1 MKKQV
6 KIISTLLIVLALL
19 VSLTGVTMA
28 ANTTKGGADLSGKI
42 DEIAQGNSSADT
54 SKVVDLGKT
63 VVTIM
68 QTVGIVVAI
77 VVLLVLGIK
86 YMIGSAEEK
95 AEYKKTMLPYVVG
108 AVLIFASTTIVNVV
122 YQLANGLN
130 G

>member
-6 KIISTLLIVLALL
+6 KIISTLFIVLALL
-19 VSLTGVTMA
+19 VSLSSVTMA
-28 ANTTKGGADLSGKI
+28 ANTTTSGDLSTTIDKIAEGKPGTNV
-42 DEIAQGNSSADT
+42 D
-54 SKVVDLGKT
+54 KVVGLGQTIVT
-63 VVTIM
+63 VM
-68 QTVGIVVAI
+68 QTIGIVVAI